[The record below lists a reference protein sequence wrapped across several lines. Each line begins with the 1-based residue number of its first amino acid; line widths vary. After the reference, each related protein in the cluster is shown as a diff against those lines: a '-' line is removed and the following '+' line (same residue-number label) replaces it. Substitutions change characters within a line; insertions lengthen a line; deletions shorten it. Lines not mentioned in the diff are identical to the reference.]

1 MPVVENWK
9 KFNDK
14 FEVSDRGR
22 VRTTCCKTF
31 VQQFPTSKGYLFIRY
46 DKKPAWQ
53 GMLFV
58 HRMVLMA
65 FRPNH
70 AKCMTFCDHIN
81 RKRDDNRLVNL
92 RWSNVVL
99 NGMNKKDVKG
109 WWIHC
114 DRYQPACKVLA
125 RKYEFG
131 LRDTPEEARTVYL
144 SFQTR
149 AFELIEALMKRDI
162 PVEIQQLIMDFWLQ
176 RLRGRACS
184 EQKKAWLESTRY
196 IRGAQKPVLSPP
208 KSN

>member
-14 FEVSDRGR
+14 FEVSSQGR
-22 VRTTCCKTF
+22 VRTTCCSTL
-31 VQQFPTSKGYLFIRY
+31 VQQFPTVTGYLFIKY

-109 WWIHC
+109 WWMQRN
-114 DRYQPACKVLA
+114 RYLPACKVLS
-125 RKYEFG
+125 RKYEFDFC
-131 LRDTPEEARTVYL
+131 DTPEEARTVYL

-149 AFELIEALMKRDI
+149 AFELIEALMKRDL

-176 RLRGRACS
+176 RLRGRPGSA
-184 EQKKAWLESTRY
+184 QKKAWLESTRY
-196 IRGAQKPVLSPP
+196 LRGAQKPVLSPP
-208 KSN
+208 KRI